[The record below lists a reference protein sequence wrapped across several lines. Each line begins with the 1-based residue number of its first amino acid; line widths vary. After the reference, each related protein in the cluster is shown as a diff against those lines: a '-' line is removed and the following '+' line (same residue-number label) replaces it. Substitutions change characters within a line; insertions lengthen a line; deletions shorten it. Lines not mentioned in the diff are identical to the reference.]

1 LFGIADFV
9 REARK
14 EHVDIGAMASG
25 PISHGF
31 EFPIIGAEV
40 FIGVDVKI
48 CDIAACAAIVDKV
61 EEIEMRIIWVRIEAP
76 FKIRSACEF
85 EGAWRLVDL

>member
-1 LFGIADFV
+1 MLFGIADFV
-9 REARK
+9 RGEDA
-14 EHVDIGAMASG
+14 GATGSG

-40 FIGVDVKI
+40 AVGVVVKI
-48 CDIAACAAIVDKV
+48 SDIVACAAIVDKV
-61 EEIEMRIIWVRIEAP
+61 EEIDMGIIWATIEAP

-85 EGAWRLVDL
+85 EGVCRFVGL